1 MTSAVGVVLLGMAIP
16 VDSLLDGILM
26 TMTVVEDSLPDM
38 TTATAA
44 SVITALATTVATT
57 VPLAVSTATPAAK
70 IVTAVALRATTATA
84 AVVAMTVALL
94 ANPTDTAIAT
104 AATLAVVLP
113 LLTLLLVDPRVVAGP
128 TVVEEDMTMTAV
140 VDTAEDRWFISVLL
154 TT

>member
-1 MTSAVGVVLLGMAIP
+1 MTSAVDVVPLGMAIP
-16 VDSLLDGILM
+16 EDFLLDGILM
-26 TMTVVEDSLPDM
+26 TMTAVEDSLPDT

-44 SVITALATTVATT
+44 TAITALATTVATT

-94 ANPTDTAIAT
+94 ANLTDTATAT
-104 AATLAVVLP
+104 AATLVVALP

-128 TVVEEDMTMTAV
+128 TVVVEDMMMTAV